1 MKTRLI
7 TAFVAVVVFFTI
19 IYVLPPV
26 VAVVA
31 FRLLCAIA
39 AYEMLGATGALKRH
53 PLLWV
58 SCVFAAVVPLLT
70 VYGGAQA
77 LLAGVFGYVCVSLGW
92 AVFDYKRLG
101 FSQVAE
107 GFFGAFAIPFLLSA
121 ALRNASLPAECPAF
135 RGSPRFCAQRPLP
148 SIMMATWRGIL
159 FRSIS
164 LSAFCFFFPNQA
176 TCTTPFA

>member
-31 FRLLCAIA
+31 FCLLCAIA

-77 LLAGVFGYVCVSLGW
+77 LLAGVF
-92 AVFDYKRLG
+92 
-101 FSQVAE
+101 
-107 GFFGAFAIPFLLSA
+107 
-121 ALRNASLPAECPAF
+121 
-135 RGSPRFCAQRPLP
+135 
-148 SIMMATWRGIL
+148 
-159 FRSIS
+159 
-164 LSAFCFFFPNQA
+164 
-176 TCTTPFA
+176 